1 MDPTPEQSNPPPNV
15 PHATRNTQH
24 ATRNTQETPSA
35 EPNNRSPITHHA
47 SRITR
52 YASIYSALWKN
63 SVTRELIFKSN
74 FLLWIIVELLWFGL
88 QLSFIGVLYLHTD
101 RIGSWTKWQVVM
113 LIGASH
119 FIQQLYQAFFL
130 INCTNL
136 SELVRTGKLDF
147 LLLLP
152 VNTRFVVSL
161 RQVDLGAFVN
171 ATFALATVAYALH
184 MAYTTHEI
192 ASLPTALQLFGFVV
206 LCIVG
211 IVIHYSLMFL
221 LATISF
227 WTVRAQG
234 IVWGYYNLFNI
245 ARMPDEAFRG
255 LFKAVFT
262 FAIPMLLVSNV
273 PARVL
278 VKPATSLKWSLLLVA
293 MSVLCFAI
301 SEWGWRA
308 SLRRYTSAS
317 S

>member
-1 MDPTPEQSNPPPNV
+1 
-15 PHATRNTQH
+15 
-24 ATRNTQETPSA
+24 
-35 EPNNRSPITHHA
+35 
-47 SRITR
+47 
-52 YASIYSALWKN
+52 
-63 SVTRELIFKSN
+63 
-74 FLLWIIVELLWFGL
+74 
-88 QLSFIGVLYLHTD
+88 
-101 RIGSWTKWQVVM
+101 
-113 LIGASH
+113 
-119 FIQQLYQAFFL
+119 
-130 INCTNL
+130 
-136 SELVRTGKLDF
+136 
-147 LLLLP
+147 
-152 VNTRFVVSL
+152 
-161 RQVDLGAFVN
+161 VDLGAFVN
-171 ATFALATVAYALH
+171 ATFALAAMAYAAH
-184 MAYTTHEI
+184 QMNFVPNT
-192 ASLPTALQLFGFVV
+192 LQLLGFFV
-206 LCIVG
+206 LSIVG

-273 PARVL
+273 PVRVL
-278 VKPATSLKWSLLLVA
+278 VKPATSLKWCLLLLA